1 MKYDREGFK
10 SVSPRY
16 NGVSG
21 GKSMTSKALLTAFIL
36 GTVAFGGLTAKAADV
51 DITNQAGLTNSANYA
66 NGNVLN
72 IQNPFE
78 LTNASLPI
86 INAANVVING
96 NGHQIS
102 GNIYAKDEDKE
113 GMLQTGHYTI
123 SGNSIL
129 SLNNFSISANIAE
142 TGESFSGNPST

>member
-72 IQNPFE
+72 IQQPIE
-78 LTNASLPI
+78 LNNAQLPI
-86 INAANVVING
+86 INNASTVTING
-96 NGHQIS
+96 NGNATS
-102 GNIYAKDEDKE
+102 WRCR
-113 GMLQTGHYTI
+113 
-123 SGNSIL
+123 
-129 SLNNFSISANIAE
+129 
-142 TGESFSGNPST
+142 